1 MSFPPKLK
9 NMRDVVINQEAQ
21 EQLALRKGS
30 SSLVIPNV
38 FDFDNPPDPTDEY
51 ASDVR
56 NELGLE
62 EDDFLFC
69 NRLVLFLERNRAGNQ
84 VG

>member
-1 MSFPPKLK
+1 MAFPPTLP

-38 FDFDNPPDPTDEY
+38 FDFDNPPDQLDVY

-56 NELGLE
+56 SELGLE
-62 EDDFLFC
+62 EDDFFIYSPK
-69 NRLVLFLERNRAGNQ
+69 Q
-84 VG
+84 

>member
-56 NELGLE
+56 SELGLK
-62 EDDFLFC
+62 EDDFFILQPT
-69 NRLVLFLERNRAGNQ
+69 RVVPRK
-84 VG
+84 